1 MNSAA
6 PLARLTIAADAIK
19 AGDHIIPAG
28 RKRPVEVIRVMDAY
42 APTIMLAC
50 DSTNGYAAVRLA
62 PTDTVT
68 LVVA

>member
-1 MNSAA
+1 MTNTAPAA
-6 PLARLTIAADAIK
+6 CLTIAATAIK
-19 AGDHIIPAG
+19 AGDNIIPAG

-42 APTIMLAC
+42 APAIMLAC